1 MDDGSAS
8 IFCFTPLRVTIS
20 ESDRLRAAPPSP
32 ESSLGPVGSAPA
44 IAQGPGPVCP
54 SDSSS
59 DLMALVQDVRR
70 EVGELRARVHGL
82 ERENLELR
90 QQVGY
95 WKSRHRDAL
104 VRVAAL
110 EQKVEQLEGEKR
122 QLQADLFGRRSE
134 TQAGNDRSNDLDDP
148 QDDSQKPKRNRG
160 QQPGNP
166 GPKRRDYSH
175 LPGREQFVELP
186 PEQSVCPCC
195 GLPLLPLSDT
205 EDAEQIEIEVS
216 AYRRVIRRRR
226 YRRTCTCDGPTTL
239 TAPPPPKLIPKGR
252 YGISVWVEILLDKYF
267 SYRPTERLLASWRL
281 FGLDLAPGTV
291 TDGLKQLEVLLRPI
305 DEALKKRNRQG
316 DLHQGDETR
325 WRVFIALEGKQ
336 GYVWWLWVV
345 LGPDTVIYLLEASR
359 SHTVPENHFRA
370 ESRGVLMV
378 DRYSAYKA
386 MIWVKDG
393 VLVLAFCWA
402 HVRRD
407 FIRVG
412 KGWPE
417 LKTWA
422 LEWLRRIRGLYRL
435 NDRRLAAQND
445 AVAFGEA
452 DGRLRQA
459 VAAMKTEMETE
470 LARADLATPCRKAL
484 DSLQDHWE
492 GLTRFVD
499 DPRIPMDN
507 NASERRAR
515 GPAVAR
521 KNFYGSGSLWSGQQ
535 AAAMFSILA
544 TLSLWKL
551 NARKWLTWYFEQCA
565 AAGGKVPKD
574 IQPFLPWNLDAAKRS
589 ELGEPGLAEGVD
601 TS

>member
-8 IFCFTPLRVTIS
+8 IFCFTPLRVTVS
-20 ESDRLRAAPPSP
+20 EWDRLRAAPPSP
-32 ESSLGPVGSAPA
+32 ESSLGPVGSDPA
-44 IAQGPGPVCP
+44 IPQEPCPVCP
-54 SDSSS
+54 SASVTE
-59 DLMALVQDVRR
+59 LIALVQDMRR
-70 EVGELRARVHGL
+70 EIGELRAQVHRL
-82 ERENLELR
+82 ERENCELR

-104 VRVAAL
+104 GRVTAL

-134 TQAGNDRSNDLDDP
+134 AQAGKDRSNDLDDP
-148 QDDSQKPKRNRG
+148 EDDSQGSKRNRG
-160 QQPGNP
+160 QQRGNP
-166 GPKRRDYSH
+166 GPKRRDYSQ
-175 LPGREQFVELP
+175 LPVREEFVELA
-186 PEQSVCPCC
+186 PEQRICPCC
-195 GLPLLPLSDT
+195 GLPLLRLSDT
-205 EDAEQIEIEVS
+205 EDSEQIEIEVG
-216 AYRRVIRRRR
+216 AYRRVIHRRR
-226 YRRTCTCDGPTTL
+226 YRRTCTCDGTKTR
-239 TAPPPPKLIPKGR
+239 TALPPPKLIPKGR

-267 SYRPTERLLASWRL
+267 SYRPTERLLASLRL
-281 FGLDLAPGTV
+281 WGLDLAPGTV
-291 TDGLKQLEVLLRPI
+291 NDGLKQLEVLLRPI
-305 DEALKKRNRQG
+305 DEALKQRNPQG

-336 GYVWWLWVV
+336 GYGWWLWVV
-345 LGPDTVIYLLEASR
+345 LGPDTVIYRLESTR
-359 SHTVPENHFRA
+359 SHTVPEDHFRA
-370 ESRGVLMV
+370 DSRGVLVV
-378 DRYSAYKA
+378 DRYAAYKA

-393 VLVLAFCWA
+393 TLALAFCWA

-422 LEWLRRIRGLYRL
+422 LQWLRRIRVLYRL
-435 NDRRLAAQND
+435 NDRRIAATKNEP
-445 AVAFGEA
+445 AFAQA
-452 DGRLRQA
+452 DGFLRQA
-459 VAAMKTEMETE
+459 VAEMKTQMETE
-470 LARADLATPCRKAL
+470 LGLGDLATPCRKAL
-484 DSLQDHWE
+484 ESLREHWE

-551 NARKWLTWYFEQCA
+551 NPRKWLTWYFEHCA
-565 AAGGKVPKD
+565 AAGGKVPAD
-574 IQPFLPWNLDAAKRS
+574 IQRFLPWNLDAAKRS
-589 ELGEPGLAEGVD
+589 ELGLPERDD